1 MIMENTNDKTAAA
14 SEVKPV
20 AYINHDTGAR
30 GFIIGAGRQAQ
41 IERARPEHSY
51 LSWEPD
57 GQASSSNDRKLVRL
71 SDHLAAQVHASYADS
86 VKIADAAA
94 MDKRELYVRNCHLG
108 AELDAA
114 KACIERYAAELAAAQ
129 RTAGGD
135 AASNVDW
142 LGHALDLEAQA
153 QRVESNTARRAMLSG
168 ASALRLMGIAVPQA
182 AQSSAGGDAAGGGY
196 VVGAAYSPA
205 SSHRGGTGG
214 GMVLGW
220 PVMPVAEAAA
230 QADDVR
236 AQFNGFDIT
245 KLPPILTSCV
255 AKLWPGSNGLFWESA
270 LEKMPGRIEQ
280 LMQNLAAAPTAQPTQ
295 TEQMKAL
302 WTPELLAQCEE
313 DSAEVRAVVA
323 AQPTPKGPEVGCE
336 RDDGLLNIHAESKT
350 CEVCR
355 AQPTPPDAEPMTG
368 ATAPGWVAGPATP
381 LDRLTRYGFDCTLG
395 GDFDENADGPYVKL
409 EDVRAAL
416 RQPGALAKPLTRRDI
431 NFVKQ
436 PPGVIA
442 LTLAILWH
450 DGAERPLYTRDDQ
463 IAWTGI
469 DAGGHEKS
477 VTVGQ
482 LREVLVAALGLP
494 VGTKFGG

>member
-1 MIMENTNDKTAAA
+1 MENTNDKTAVQIPDGCNVTYFANGVRHA
-14 SEVKPV
+14 MGNSGEVFSKGQMQ
-20 AYINHDTGAR
+20 AYGDDRAEEARREAYAR
-30 GFIIGAGRQAQ
+30 GRGDAVREYIGNGTVQRTTGGGGVSPSHGGGMGSTYNPASDQRGGMAG
-41 IERARPEHSY
+41 
-51 LSWEPD
+51 
-57 GQASSSNDRKLVRL
+57 G
-71 SDHLAAQVHASYADS
+71 
-86 VKIADAAA
+86 
-94 MDKRELYVRNCHLG
+94 
-108 AELDAA
+108 
-114 KACIERYAAELAAAQ
+114 
-129 RTAGGD
+129 TAGGD
-135 AASNVDW
+135 AATNVDW

-153 QRVESNTARRAMLSG
+153 RRVESNTARRAMLGG
-168 ASALRLMGIAVPQA
+168 AHALRLMGT
-182 AQSSAGGDAAGGGY
+182 AQ
-196 VVGAAYSPA
+196 
-205 SSHRGGTGG
+205 
-214 GMVLGW
+214 
-220 PVMPVAEAAA
+220 PVAEAAATAATADTFCDGNCTWRDHAPGCVRAGAAA

-381 LDRLTRYGFDCTLG
+381 LDRLTRYGFDGTLG